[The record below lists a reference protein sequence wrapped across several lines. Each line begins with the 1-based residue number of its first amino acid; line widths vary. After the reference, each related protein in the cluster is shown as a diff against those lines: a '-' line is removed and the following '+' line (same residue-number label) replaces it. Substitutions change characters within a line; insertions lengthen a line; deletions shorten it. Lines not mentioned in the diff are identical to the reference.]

1 MATAVGWGKTSETD
15 ADLQERLLQ
24 VEVEVMGNSLCQA
37 DYGPMVN
44 DGHLCI
50 DTNYGRRVRTR

>member
-1 MATAVGWGKTSETD
+1 MGWGKTSETD
-15 ADLQERLLQ
+15 ADLQDRLLQ